1 MYIAYIY
8 IYTYVYI
15 YVYIYVYTNMKYWF
29 NPNFWILSHHVSS
42 KTRQIPIW
50 VSSVRNPLSSNRMS
64 NNGLSQSPI
73 YWIV

>member
-29 NPNFWILSHHVSS
+29 NPNFWTSQNVDHL
-42 KTRQIPIW
+42 R
-50 VSSVRNPLSSNRMS
+50 
-64 NNGLSQSPI
+64 QSPLDAGLCSGEGGP
-73 YWIV
+73 